1 VSRVRVYA
9 ARHGQSEYN
18 LLGLCNDDPARAVR
32 LTPQGR
38 DQAEAAAA
46 ALRVARLDA
55 AYTSPLPRARETADI
70 LCAGSGIAPAVDDR
84 LADIRS
90 GFDGLPVV
98 DYQAA
103 IAHDPMHA
111 SVNGGESLVAHRQR
125 VVGFLQWLRQQ
136 PHETA
141 LLVAHEETMR
151 VFRAFAEG
159 LPDEAM
165 IGLAF
170 ANCEVYAFEL

>member
-1 VSRVRVYA
+1 VQVYA
-9 ARHGQSEYN
+9 VRHGQSEYN
-18 LLGLCNDDPARAVR
+18 LLGLCNDDPARAVP

-46 ALRVARLDA
+46 ALRGARLDA
-55 AYTSPLPRARETADI
+55 AYASPLPRARETAEI
-70 LCAGSGIAPAVDDR
+70 LCSNRDIRLIVDDR

-90 GFDGLPVV
+90 GFDGLAVA

-103 IAHDPMHA
+103 IAQDPMHA
-111 SVNGGESLVAHRQR
+111 RVNGGESLTAHKQR
-125 VVGFLQWLRQQ
+125 VVGFLQWLCRQ
-136 PHETA
+136 PHA
-141 LLVAHEETMR
+141 AVLLVAHEETLR

-159 LPDEAM
+159 LADEAM

-170 ANCEVYAFEL
+170 ANCEVYAFDL